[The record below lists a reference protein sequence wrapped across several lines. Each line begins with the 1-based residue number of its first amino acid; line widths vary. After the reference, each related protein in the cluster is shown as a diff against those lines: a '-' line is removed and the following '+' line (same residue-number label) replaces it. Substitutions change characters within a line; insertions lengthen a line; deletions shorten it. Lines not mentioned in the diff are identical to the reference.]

1 MPRFVPNHAERFHTE
16 RVTECY
22 PKIYHVFLASRII
35 PIVANNNPV
44 IKAHPLPNV
53 IASTA
58 KKKTASQIANLMIV
72 GIPRHELAQ
81 AQIDR

>member
-1 MPRFVPNHAERFHTE
+1 
-16 RVTECY
+16 
-22 PKIYHVFLASRII
+22 
-35 PIVANNNPV
+35 VANNNPV